1 MAEGMTDN
9 YRRTVAV
16 GALVAWP
23 VLLFAAF
30 LTSPPG
36 EEHDPA
42 VFAAMP
48 GQVQVSGLLFL
59 YATLAMIPAFFGLAA
74 LLYPRS
80 RGLANTGLTL
90 GLFGTAAACTL
101 FTTDF
106 YDLALAQTVPAE
118 TAVRVTAVANELP
131 GFLFGMLFPGFL
143 THVGTLVLLVG
154 LAVKKAAPWW
164 VPVAV
169 VAGIAVPFV
178 VAGSSP
184 AVQSIGALL
193 ELVALGWTARELL
206 RTPTREPA

>member
-1 MAEGMTDN
+1 MTDN
-9 YRRTVAV
+9 YRRVVAA

-42 VFAAMP
+42 VFASMP

-59 YATLAMIPAFFGLAA
+59 YATLAMIPAYFGLAA
-74 LLYPRS
+74 LLYPKA

-90 GLFGTAAACTL
+90 GLFGAAAACTL

-118 TAVRVTAVANELP
+118 TAKQVTAAANELP

-143 THVGTLVLLVG
+143 THVGTLVLLIG

-169 VAGIAVPFV
+169 VAGIAVPFA

-184 AVQSIGALL
+184 AVQSIGSLL
-193 ELVALGWTARELL
+193 ELAALGWVARDLL
-206 RTPTREPA
+206 RTPTRALA